1 MSPSPELVKQ
11 VAEEYKTILGA
22 PPIMYGVT
30 IPTCHFCGQ
39 VIKHEEKV
47 HIETLK
53 HEATGLIVQRFQGG
67 CCAGT
72 ANGAPQEVRGRLR

>member
-11 VAEEYKTILGA
+11 VAEELKEIQNA

-39 VIKHEEKV
+39 VIQGEAVHVETVDKH
-47 HIETLK
+47 
-53 HEATGLIVQRFQGG
+53 QRFKGG

-72 ANGAPQEVRGRLR
+72 SDGESE